1 MSLDELKKLHQRK
14 HREAQQA
21 FLVEGEHLVLEL
33 QKAAEH
39 DPRLRASELY
49 VTPEHA
55 DWRSPFPVHVIGA
68 RQMAQLSET
77 RTPQGLVARVPI
89 LSPPLPRAGE
99 LAICLHEAQDPGNL
113 GTILRSLAWFGG
125 WRCLL
130 TPGSVDPFNSKV
142 LRASAGA
149 VFHVPVETEVPLATL
164 AERFGRIACLDLQ
177 GEPLSSPRLRDFPCY
192 LFGNEARGLPRELL
206 AAASSSAFTIPGSGA
221 IESLNLATAVSL
233 CVYELQRTASASAC
247 AGAAETAATTA
258 STAAAPT
265 ATTPAAAA
273 PAATTPAAAA
283 PVAAAPAAAVLAK
296 S

>member
-1 MSLDELKKLHQRK
+1 MSLDELRKLHQK
-14 HREAQQA
+14 KYREAQHA

-33 QKAAEH
+33 QKAAERE
-39 DPRLRASELY
+39 PRLRASKLY
-49 VTPEHA
+49 VTQEHA

-89 LSPPLPRAGE
+89 LPPPAPRGGE
-99 LAICLHEAQDPGNL
+99 RAVCLHEVQDPGNL

-125 WRCLL
+125 FRCLL

-149 VFHVPVETEVPLATL
+149 VFHVPIECDVPLDSLPA
-164 AERFGRIACLDLQ
+164 RFGRIACLDLH
-177 GEPLSSPRLRDFPCY
+177 GEPLTAPGFDGFACL
-192 LFGNEARGLPRELL
+192 LFGNEARGLPVPML
-206 AAASSSAFTIPGSGA
+206 AAPGARKFTIPGSGT

-233 CVYELQRTASASAC
+233 CVYELRR
-247 AGAAETAATTA
+247 AAPAPIVA
-258 STAAAPT
+258 AAAPD
-265 ATTPAAAA
+265 AAA
-273 PAATTPAAAA
+273 PAATIPAT
-283 PVAAAPAAAVLAK
+283 